1 MTAVDHRRVTADAE
15 EPFVVFLIGMRVNRL
30 RKIHK
35 WLPVAAAMPR
45 MLRQLGADPDSG
57 LLGTRLTVGWRTITV
72 IQYWD
77 SVESL
82 TEYARDPA
90 SEHLPAW
97 VDYNREVGGSGDVG
111 IWHETYRVDP
121 TDTESVYRNMPAFG
135 LGAAV
140 GTREAT
146 GESES
151 ALGRLGESDDEGLPV
166 SPDGDRRRDGGDDP
180 AT

>member
-1 MTAVDHRRVTADAE
+1 MTAVDTRRVTADPDE
-15 EPFVVFLIGMRVNRL
+15 SVVVFLVGMRVNRL
-30 RKIHK
+30 WKLHR

-45 MLRQLGADPDSG
+45 MLRQLADDSESG
-57 LLGTRLTVGWRTITV
+57 LLGTRTVVGWRTITV

-77 SVESL
+77 SVASL

-97 VDYNREVGGSGDVG
+97 VDYNREVGGSDDVG

-121 TDTESVYRNMPAFG
+121 SDTESVYRNVPAFG

-146 GESES
+146 GEAES
-151 ALGRLGESDDEGLPV
+151 AARRLGESDEEGLPV
-166 SPDGDRRRDGGDDP
+166 SPDGDLRRDG
-180 AT
+180 

>member
-1 MTAVDHRRVTADAE
+1 MTTVDPRRVTADPE
-15 EPFVVFLIGMRVNRL
+15 ESFVVFLIGMRVNRVWKL
-30 RKIHK
+30 HR

-45 MLRQLGADPDSG
+45 MLRQLADDPESG
-57 LLGTRLTVGWRTITV
+57 LLGTRTTVGWRTITV

-97 VDYNREVGGSGDVG
+97 VGYNREVGGSGDVG

-121 TDTESVYRNMPAFG
+121 SDTESVYRNVPAFG
-135 LGAAV
+135 LGAAA

-146 GESES
+146 GESAS
-151 ALGRLGESDDEGLPV
+151 AARRLGESDEDGLPV
-166 SPDGDRRRDGGDDP
+166 SPDGDLRREG
-180 AT
+180 

>member
-1 MTAVDHRRVTADAE
+1 MTVVDPRRVTADAE
-15 EPFVVFLIGMRVNRL
+15 EPFVVFLVGMRVNRL
-30 RKIHK
+30 WKLHR

-45 MLRQLGADPDSG
+45 MLRQLAGDPESG
-57 LLGTRLTVGWRTITV
+57 LLGTRTVVGWRTITV

-97 VDYNREVGGSGDVG
+97 VDYNREVAGAGDVG

-121 TDTESVYRNMPAFG
+121 SDTESVYRNMPAFG
-135 LGAAV
+135 LGAAT
-140 GTREAT
+140 GTRPAT

-151 ALGRLGESDDEGLPV
+151 AARRLGESDEDGLPV
-166 SPDGDRRRDGGDDP
+166 SPDGERRRED
-180 AT
+180 

>member
-1 MTAVDHRRVTADAE
+1 MTAVDTRRVTAD
-15 EPFVVFLIGMRVNRL
+15 PPGSVVVFLIGMRVNRL
-30 RKIHK
+30 WKLHR

-45 MLRQLGADPDSG
+45 MLRQLADDSDSG
-57 LLGTRLTVGWRTITV
+57 LLGTRTTVGWRTITM

-97 VDYNREVGGSGDVG
+97 VDYNRETGGSGDVG

-121 TDTESVYRNMPAFG
+121 TETESVYRNMPAFG
-135 LGAAV
+135 LGEAV
-140 GTREAT
+140 GVHEAT
-146 GESES
+146 GDSES
-151 ALGRLGESDDEGLPV
+151 AARRLGESDEAGLPV
-166 SPDGDRRRDGGDDP
+166 SPGGTLRREE
-180 AT
+180 

>member
-1 MTAVDHRRVTADAE
+1 MTAVDTRRVTADPE
-15 EPFVVFLIGMRVNRL
+15 ESFVVFLVGMRVNRL
-30 RKIHK
+30 WKAHR

-45 MLRQLGADPDSG
+45 MLRQLADDPESG
-57 LLGTRLTVGWRTITV
+57 LLGTRTTVGWRTITV

-121 TDTESVYRNMPAFG
+121 GDTESVYRNVPAFG
-135 LGAAV
+135 LG
-140 GTREAT
+140 EAT
-146 GESES
+146 GTRPATEESES
-151 ALGRLGESDDEGLPV
+151 AARRLGESDEDGLPV
-166 SPDGDRRRDGGDDP
+166 SPDGDLRRED
-180 AT
+180 

>member
-1 MTAVDHRRVTADAE
+1 MTTVDPRRVTADPE
-15 EPFVVFLIGMRVNRL
+15 ESFVVFLIGMRVNRL
-30 RKIHK
+30 WKLHR

-45 MLRQLGADPDSG
+45 MLRQLADDPESG
-57 LLGTRLTVGWRTITV
+57 LLGTRTTVGWRTITV

-97 VDYNREVGGSGDVG
+97 VGYNREVGGSGDVG

-121 TDTESVYRNMPAFG
+121 SDTESVYRNVPAFG
-135 LGAAV
+135 LGAAA

-146 GESES
+146 GESAS
-151 ALGRLGESDDEGLPV
+151 AARRLGESDEDGLPV
-166 SPDGDRRRDGGDDP
+166 SPDGDLRREG
-180 AT
+180 

>member
-1 MTAVDHRRVTADAE
+1 MTAVDTRRVTADPDE
-15 EPFVVFLIGMRVNRL
+15 SFVVFLVGMRVNRL
-30 RKIHK
+30 WKAHR

-45 MLRQLGADPDSG
+45 MLRQLADDPESG
-57 LLGTRLTVGWRTITV
+57 LLGTRTTVGWRTITV

-121 TDTESVYRNMPAFG
+121 GDTESVYRNVPAFG
-135 LGAAV
+135 LG
-140 GTREAT
+140 EAT
-146 GESES
+146 GTRPATEESES
-151 ALGRLGESDDEGLPV
+151 AARRLGESDEDGLPV
-166 SPDGDRRRDGGDDP
+166 SPDGDLRRED
-180 AT
+180 

>member
-1 MTAVDHRRVTADAE
+1 MTAVDTRRVTADPDE
-15 EPFVVFLIGMRVNRL
+15 SVVVFLVGMRVNRL
-30 RKIHK
+30 WKLHR

-45 MLRQLGADPDSG
+45 MLRQLADDSESG
-57 LLGTRLTVGWRTITV
+57 LLGTRTVVGWRTITV

-77 SVESL
+77 SVASL

-97 VDYNREVGGSGDVG
+97 VDYNREVGGSDDVG

-121 TDTESVYRNMPAFG
+121 SDTESVYRNMPAFG

-140 GTREAT
+140 GTRPAT

-151 ALGRLGESDDEGLPV
+151 AARRLGESDEDGLPV
-166 SPDGDRRRDGGDDP
+166 SPDGDLRRDG
-180 AT
+180 

>member
-1 MTAVDHRRVTADAE
+1 MTTVDPRRVTADPE
-15 EPFVVFLIGMRVNRL
+15 ESFVVFLIGMRVNRVWKL
-30 RKIHK
+30 HR

-45 MLRQLGADPDSG
+45 MLRQLADDPESG
-57 LLGTRLTVGWRTITV
+57 LLGTRTTVGWRTITV

-97 VDYNREVGGSGDVG
+97 VGYNREVGGSGDVG

-121 TDTESVYRNMPAFG
+121 GDTESVYRNVPAFG
-135 LGAAV
+135 LGAAA

-151 ALGRLGESDDEGLPV
+151 AARRLGESDEDGLPV
-166 SPDGDRRRDGGDDP
+166 SPDGDLRREG
-180 AT
+180 

>member
-1 MTAVDHRRVTADAE
+1 MTAVDTRRVTADPDE
-15 EPFVVFLIGMRVNRL
+15 SFVVFLVGMRVNRL
-30 RKIHK
+30 WRAHR

-45 MLRQLGADPDSG
+45 MLRQLADDPESG
-57 LLGTRLTVGWRTITV
+57 LLGTRTTVGWRTITV

-121 TDTESVYRNMPAFG
+121 GDTESVYRNVPAFG
-135 LGAAV
+135 LG
-140 GTREAT
+140 EAT
-146 GESES
+146 GTRPATEESES
-151 ALGRLGESDDEGLPV
+151 AARRLGESDEDGLPV
-166 SPDGDRRRDGGDDP
+166 SPDGDLRRED
-180 AT
+180 

>member
-1 MTAVDHRRVTADAE
+1 MTAVDTRRVTADPAE
-15 EPFVVFLIGMRVNRL
+15 SFVVFLIGMRVNRL
-30 RKIHK
+30 WKLHR

-45 MLRQLGADPDSG
+45 MLRQLAADPESG
-57 LLGTRLTVGWRTITV
+57 LLGTRTTVGWRTITV

-77 SVESL
+77 SAASL

-135 LGAAV
+135 LGEAV
-140 GTREAT
+140 GVREAT
-146 GESES
+146 GDSES
-151 ALGRLGESDDEGLPV
+151 AARRLGESDEAGLPV
-166 SPDGDRRRDGGDDP
+166 SPDGVLRREE
-180 AT
+180 

>member
-1 MTAVDHRRVTADAE
+1 MTTVDPRRVTADPE
-15 EPFVVFLIGMRVNRL
+15 ESFVVFLIGMRVNRL
-30 RKIHK
+30 WKLHR

-45 MLRQLGADPDSG
+45 MLRQLADDPESG
-57 LLGTRLTVGWRTITV
+57 LLGTRTTVGWRTITV

-97 VDYNREVGGSGDVG
+97 VGYNREVGGSGDVG

-121 TDTESVYRNMPAFG
+121 SDTESVYRNVPAFG
-135 LGAAV
+135 LGAAA

-151 ALGRLGESDDEGLPV
+151 AARRLGESDEDGLPV
-166 SPDGDRRRDGGDDP
+166 SPDGDLRREG
-180 AT
+180 

>member
-1 MTAVDHRRVTADAE
+1 MTAVDTRRVTADPDE
-15 EPFVVFLIGMRVNRL
+15 SVVVFLVGMRVNRMWKL
-30 RKIHK
+30 HR

-45 MLRQLGADPDSG
+45 MLRQLADDSESG
-57 LLGTRLTVGWRTITV
+57 LLGTRTVVGWRTITV

-77 SVESL
+77 SVASL

-97 VDYNREVGGSGDVG
+97 VDYNREVGGSDDVG

-121 TDTESVYRNMPAFG
+121 SDTESVYRNVPAFG

-146 GESES
+146 GEAES
-151 ALGRLGESDDEGLPV
+151 AARRLGESDEEGLPV
-166 SPDGDRRRDGGDDP
+166 SPDGDLRRDG
-180 AT
+180 